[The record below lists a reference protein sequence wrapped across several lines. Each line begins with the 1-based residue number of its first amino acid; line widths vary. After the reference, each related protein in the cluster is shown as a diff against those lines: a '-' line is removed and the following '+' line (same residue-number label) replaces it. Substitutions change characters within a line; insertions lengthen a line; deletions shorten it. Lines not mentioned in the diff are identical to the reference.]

1 MLLVP
6 TVRHREI
13 AKKLLVII
21 VVLIIAI
28 SAVMSLS
35 QSVTFAQST
44 TKPSAPQ
51 FTIQVI
57 SGSSL
62 QLVIENQDFISS
74 SSVNAIIYYYRV
86 KDHYGDQWMIDRNGQ
101 LQSDS
106 NTTVLTIPS
115 YPSEYLFGHPSH
127 PLSNVSVLD
136 FQLQA
141 ETGYYLENYVEG
153 QMPGALLE
161 TDGYWETTF
170 NKSETSDWSSTQT
183 VNLSEYTTIPEFPS
197 WTILPLLVVATL
209 VGIIIRN
216 KIRKKWSE

>member
-1 MLLVP
+1 MP

-106 NTTVLTIPS
+106 NTTVIAIPS

-127 PLSNVSVLD
+127 PLSNISVLD

-197 WTILPLLVVATL
+197 WTILPLLIVATL
-209 VGIIIRN
+209 VGVTIRN
-216 KIRKKWSE
+216 KIRKNELG

>member
-1 MLLVP
+1 VP

-44 TKPSAPQ
+44 TKASAPQ

-74 SSVNAIIYYYRV
+74 SSVNAIMYYYKV

-106 NTTVLTIPS
+106 NTTVIALPS

-127 PLSNVSVLD
+127 PLSNISVLD

-197 WTILPLLVVATL
+197 LTILPLLIVATL
-209 VGIIIRN
+209 VGVIIRN
-216 KIRKKWSE
+216 KIKKRKS

>member
-74 SSVNAIIYYYRV
+74 SSVNAII
-86 KDHYGDQWMIDRNGQ
+86 
-101 LQSDS
+101 
-106 NTTVLTIPS
+106 
-115 YPSEYLFGHPSH
+115 
-127 PLSNVSVLD
+127 
-136 FQLQA
+136 
-141 ETGYYLENYVEG
+141 
-153 QMPGALLE
+153 
-161 TDGYWETTF
+161 
-170 NKSETSDWSSTQT
+170 
-183 VNLSEYTTIPEFPS
+183 
-197 WTILPLLVVATL
+197 
-209 VGIIIRN
+209 
-216 KIRKKWSE
+216 

>member
-1 MLLVP
+1 MWVLA
-6 TVRHREI
+6 VRYGEI
-13 AKKLLVII
+13 AKKFLVII
-21 VVLIIAI
+21 VVWIIAV

-35 QSVTFAQST
+35 QSVTYGQST

-51 FTIQVI
+51 FTIQVM

-62 QLVIENQDFISS
+62 QLVIENQNFTSS
-74 SSVNAIIYYYRV
+74 SSVNAIMYYYRV

-141 ETGYYLENYVEG
+141 ETGFYLEKYVQG
-153 QMPGALLE
+153 QMPGAPLE

-197 WTILPLLVVATL
+197 WAILPLLIVVTL
-209 VGIIIRN
+209 VGVLIRN
-216 KIRKKWSE
+216 KIKKKGLE

>member
-1 MLLVP
+1 M
-6 TVRHREI
+6 
-13 AKKLLVII
+13 KKLLAII
-21 VVLIIAI
+21 VVLIIAV

-35 QSVTFAQST
+35 QSITYAQST

-51 FTIQVI
+51 FTIQVM

-62 QLVIENQDFISS
+62 QLVIENQDFTSS

-106 NTTVLTIPS
+106 KTTVLTIPS
-115 YPSEYLFGHPSH
+115 YPSQYLFGHPSH
-127 PLSNVSVLD
+127 PLSNVTVLD

-141 ETGYYLENYVEG
+141 ETGFYLEKYVQG
-153 QMPGALLE
+153 QMPGAPLE

-183 VNLSEYTTIPEFPS
+183 VNLSEYAAIPEFPS
-197 WTILPLLVVATL
+197 WTILLTTL
-209 VGIIIRN
+209 VAGVAVAMVYRRRLSQRRN
-216 KIRKKWSE
+216 GK

>member
-1 MLLVP
+1 VP
-6 TVRHREI
+6 TVGNREI
-13 AKKLLVII
+13 MKKFLVVI
-21 VVLIIAI
+21 VVSIIAV
-28 SAVMSLS
+28 SVVMSLS
-35 QSVTFAQST
+35 QCVTYGQST

-62 QLVIENQDFISS
+62 QFVIENKDFSS
-74 SSVNAIIYYYRV
+74 SSVNAIMYYYRV

-141 ETGYYLENYVEG
+141 ETGFYLEKYVQG

-183 VNLSEYTTIPEFPS
+183 VNLSEYATIPEYSS
-197 WTILPLLVVATL
+197 WTILPLLIVATL
-209 VGIIIRN
+209 VGVIVRN
-216 KIRKKWSE
+216 KIKKRKS

>member
-1 MLLVP
+1 MP

-13 AKKLLVII
+13 MKKLLAII
-21 VVLIIAI
+21 VVLIIAV

-35 QSVTFAQST
+35 QSITYAQST

-51 FTIQVI
+51 FTIQVM

-62 QLVIENQDFISS
+62 QLVIENQDFTSS

-106 NTTVLTIPS
+106 KTTVLTIPS
-115 YPSEYLFGHPSH
+115 YPSQYLFGHPSH
-127 PLSNVSVLD
+127 PLSNVTVLD

-141 ETGYYLENYVEG
+141 ETGYYLEKYVQG

-183 VNLSEYTTIPEFPS
+183 VNLSEYATVPEFPS
-197 WTILPLLVVATL
+197 LTILPLLIVATL
-209 VGIIIRN
+209 VGVTVRN
-216 KIRKKWSE
+216 KIRKKVLE

>member
-1 MLLVP
+1 M
-6 TVRHREI
+6 
-13 AKKLLVII
+13 KKFLVII
-21 VVLIIAI
+21 VVLIIAV
-28 SAVMSLS
+28 SAVLSLS

-44 TKPSAPQ
+44 TKASAPQ

-74 SSVNAIIYYYRV
+74 SSVNAIMYYYKV

-106 NTTVLTIPS
+106 NTTVIALPS

-127 PLSNVSVLD
+127 PLSNISVLD

-141 ETGYYLENYVEG
+141 ETGFYLEKYVQG

-197 WTILPLLVVATL
+197 WIILPLFLTTALSAIVV
-209 VGIIIRN
+209 
-216 KIRKKWSE
+216 KKRLYKNLGEGLE

>member
-1 MLLVP
+1 VP

-44 TKPSAPQ
+44 TKASAPQ

-74 SSVNAIIYYYRV
+74 SSVNAIMYYYKV

-106 NTTVLTIPS
+106 KTTVIALPS
-115 YPSEYLFGHPSH
+115 YPSQYLFGHPSH
-127 PLSNVSVLD
+127 PLSNISVLD

-141 ETGYYLENYVEG
+141 ETGFYLEKYVQG

-197 WTILPLLVVATL
+197 WTILPLLIVATL
-209 VGIIIRN
+209 IGVTVRN
-216 KIRKKWSE
+216 KIGKEGLE

>member
-1 MLLVP
+1 VLWVP
-6 TVRHREI
+6 TVGHREI
-13 AKKLLVII
+13 MKKFLVII
-21 VVLIIAI
+21 VVSIIAV

-35 QSVTFAQST
+35 QCVTYGQST

-62 QLVIENQDFISS
+62 QFVIENQDFISS
-74 SSVNAIIYYYRV
+74 SSVNAIMYYYRV
-86 KDHYGDQWMIDRNGQ
+86 KDHYGNQWMIDRNGQ

-106 NTTVLTIPS
+106 ETTVLTIPS

-141 ETGYYLENYVEG
+141 ETGFYLEKYVQG
-153 QMPGALLE
+153 QMPGAPLE

-183 VNLSEYTTIPEFPS
+183 VDLSEYAAIPEFPS
-197 WTILPLLVVATL
+197 WLILPLVLTITL
-209 VGIIIRN
+209 FSIIIKR
-216 KIRKKWSE
+216 KIKGV

>member
-1 MLLVP
+1 
-6 TVRHREI
+6 
-13 AKKLLVII
+13 
-21 VVLIIAI
+21 
-28 SAVMSLS
+28 
-35 QSVTFAQST
+35 
-44 TKPSAPQ
+44 
-51 FTIQVI
+51 
-57 SGSSL
+57 
-62 QLVIENQDFISS
+62 
-74 SSVNAIIYYYRV
+74 
-86 KDHYGDQWMIDRNGQ
+86 MIDRNGQ

-127 PLSNVSVLD
+127 PLSNISVLD

-183 VNLSEYTTIPEFPS
+183 VNLSEYAAIPEFPS
-197 WTILPLLVVATL
+197 WAILPLLIVVTL
-209 VGIIIRN
+209 VGVLIRN
-216 KIRKKWSE
+216 KIKKRLE

>member
-1 MLLVP
+1 MGEN
-6 TVRHREI
+6 EI
-13 AKKLLVII
+13 MKKLLVII
-21 VVLIIAI
+21 VVSIIAV

-35 QSVTFAQST
+35 QSVSFAQST

-62 QLVIENQDFISS
+62 QFVIENQDFISS
-74 SSVNAIIYYYRV
+74 SSVNAIMYYYRV
-86 KDHYGDQWMIDRNGQ
+86 KDNCGDQWMIDRNGQ

-106 NTTVLTIPS
+106 ETTVIAIPS

-141 ETGYYLENYVEG
+141 ETGFYLEKYVQG

-183 VNLSEYTTIPEFPS
+183 VNLSEYATIPEFPS
-197 WTILPLLVVATL
+197 WTILLTTL
-209 VGIIIRN
+209 VAGVAVTIFFRD
-216 KIRKKWSE
+216 RLKKQRRFDGF